1 MKIFKKFT
9 IFSLL
14 FMLICLTACDNAN
27 KTTSDK
33 DNTQTKTATLEEVNV
48 VLDWYPNAVH
58 TFIYDAVDKGYY
70 EKEGLKVN
78 IVFPANVNDGITLTA
93 AGKAQIGV
101 YYPHDAIQARADQNV
116 PIKIIGSIVQSPLN
130 IVLSLQDKNITSPKD
145 FVGKTIGYG
154 GTVLSEEMIK
164 SMMKNQGVDYKDTKF
179 LDVGFDLMSS
189 MTTNKVDATIGC
201 LVNHEVP
208 QMEEEGFKLNY
219 FTVDQYG
226 VPSFPEL
233 VFLASDDMLKNKK
246 DVLEKFLRASKKGFD
261 DMKKSPDETLKIL
274 LNNQNKENF
283 PLSEAVEKK
292 SMATLL
298 PVMENEK
305 ANFLSINKEDIQKT
319 IDWMKSEGI
328 IKNDIKVEDVV
339 QELSY

>member
-1 MKIFKKFT
+1 MKIFKKLT

-101 YYPHDAIQARADQNV
+101 YYPHDAIQVRADQNV

-261 DMKKSPDETLKIL
+261 DMKKSPDESLKIL

-283 PLSEAVEKK
+283 PLSESVEKK
-292 SMATLL
+292 SMDTLL
-298 PVMENEK
+298 PVMENDK
-305 ANFLSINKEDIQKT
+305 FTFLSINKEDIQKT